1 MRSLRIC
8 GILMCATEGIE
19 ITTKCPCFLSL
30 AKDKAKE
37 QLEEALGARL
47 NVLTQ
52 CQPIDRDS
60 SR

>member
-1 MRSLRIC
+1 
-8 GILMCATEGIE
+8 MCATEGIE

>member
-1 MRSLRIC
+1 
-8 GILMCATEGIE
+8 MCATEGIE
-19 ITTKCPCFLSL
+19 ITTKCPCSLS
-30 AKDKAKE
+30 KDKTKE

-52 CQPIDRDS
+52 CQPIDRDN